1 MFDILVSVI
10 VPVYNVDKYIGECFE
25 SLSNQT
31 YSNLQIIVVD
41 DGSNDNSLNIIESYT
56 NKFNEIIVLSQK
68 NKGVS
73 EARNL
78 ALKYAKGE
86 YVLFV
91 DPDDYL
97 DNTMIEKLLKK
108 GLEFKSDIIM
118 CGFCLYYDTYS
129 SKNKVNLYK
138 LEEKNIYTAEK
149 IIDEILNQRI
159 QCHLWNK
166 MFKKEL
172 LIKINFKF
180 ESGRYI
186 QDMFP
191 VFKAISLSKSISYV
205 NESLY
210 YYRQVP
216 TSTIHK
222 NNLKLAEDYYYAVD
236 SVIKY
241 INVDKKLMVKAES
254 LGTFKNISML
264 ILILQL
270 MNANEYTNFK
280 NFKISKYNNLL
291 TGNNCV
297 FNKNLSIKNR
307 IKIVLIKLDI
317 YKLLKNANNYIK
329 NYS

>member
-216 TSTIHK
+216 
-222 NNLKLAEDYYYAVD
+222 
-236 SVIKY
+236 
-241 INVDKKLMVKAES
+241 
-254 LGTFKNISML
+254 
-264 ILILQL
+264 
-270 MNANEYTNFK
+270 
-280 NFKISKYNNLL
+280 
-291 TGNNCV
+291 
-297 FNKNLSIKNR
+297 
-307 IKIVLIKLDI
+307 
-317 YKLLKNANNYIK
+317 
-329 NYS
+329 